1 MIIHLLSFL
10 LMACGASS
18 PKQSDTTIIGQKVQF
33 SSLSEKAK
41 AYYADAI
48 RPLYEKQLL
57 RSGFNG
63 AILFAKNGEIVFED
77 YRGDINFKTKEPIT
91 PTTPFHLASIS
102 KTFTAYFTRIISIT
116 YFSDYYLLG

>member
-1 MIIHLLSFL
+1 MAAIIFVVFHNVRLMQRSMIIPLLSFL

-57 RSGFNG
+57 RSG
-63 AILFAKNGEIVFED
+63 
-77 YRGDINFKTKEPIT
+77 
-91 PTTPFHLASIS
+91 
-102 KTFTAYFTRIISIT
+102 
-116 YFSDYYLLG
+116 